1 MKEGLGIY
9 TCMASV
15 GVVFQSQTNL
25 FVAAYM
31 ANRINI
37 KQYKLYNYIDLEAW
51 QDGLPKVELDF

>member
-1 MKEGLGIY
+1 
-9 TCMASV
+9 MASV
-15 GVVFQSQTNL
+15 GVVFQRQTNL

-37 KQYKLYNYIDLEAW
+37 KQYKLYNYIDLEAP